1 MAFSLFNTQS
11 KEDRFWNWFLKNQ
24 ETYYAEVDNLDLR
37 EKLFDDLT
45 THLVKVHPDLVFEF
59 SPIREIGVREFIISA
74 DGIKAAFPLVEK
86 LVAKAPT
93 IEKWQFNAFRQR
105 VPGDELAIRYG
116 DLEISYSDIYFRY
129 QDGEYGKI
137 GIELNIRNFNGED
150 YIKNAIYILLDSL
163 IGEYDVTMGLDWI
176 EWVKLD
182 ESNIEN
188 LIPLTDLRDILD
200 EKKAR

>member
-11 KEDRFWNWFLKNQ
+11 KEDRFWNWFLKDQ

-59 SPIREIGVREFIISA
+59 SPIRESEVREFIIST

-105 VPGDELAIRYG
+105 VPGDELAICYG

-129 QDGEYGKI
+129 QDGGYGKI

>member
-37 EKLFDDLT
+37 EKLFDNLT

-59 SPIREIGVREFIISA
+59 SPIRESGVREFIIST

-93 IEKWQFNAFRQR
+93 RSEERR
-105 VPGDELAIRYG
+105 VGRE
-116 DLEISYSDIYFRY
+116 
-129 QDGEYGKI
+129 
-137 GIELNIRNFNGED
+137 
-150 YIKNAIYILLDSL
+150 
-163 IGEYDVTMGLDWI
+163 
-176 EWVKLD
+176 
-182 ESNIEN
+182 
-188 LIPLTDLRDILD
+188 
-200 EKKAR
+200 